1 MTAAFNLSQL
11 ANNLNT
17 SGQLDATDGLN
28 GIVPVANGGTGA
40 STLTA
45 NNLILGNGTSA
56 VQLVAPGTSGNVLVS
71 NGTTWSSGG
80 ISKLS
85 TASGSAPSYSARAWG
100 YFIGG
105 SSPSVTGGNI
115 SSVTYGGVPGVFN
128 VNFATA
134 MQDSN
139 YAITTL
145 SLYGGGGN
153 NPFHNAVTS
162 NSVQNNTFQ
171 LVCIQY
177 ATPSP
182 LFFDGQYM
190 MFAVFR

>member
-28 GIVPVANGGTGA
+28 GIVPVANGGTGR

-45 NNLILGNGTSA
+45 NNVVLGNGTSA
-56 VQLVAPGTSGNVLVS
+56 VGLVAPGTSGNVLVS
-71 NGTTWSSGG
+71 DGTTWASGG

-85 TASGSAPSYSARAWG
+85 TASGNAPSFSARAWG
-100 YFIGG
+100 YFIG
-105 SSPSVTGGNI
+105 SSTPSVTGGNI
-115 SSVTYGGVPGVFN
+115 SSVGYGGVPGVYN
-128 VNFATA
+128 VNFATN
-134 MQDSN
+134 MQDTN
-139 YAITTL
+139 YAVTVT
-145 SLYGGGGN
+145 STYSSGGN
-153 NPFHNAVTS
+153 NPIHNAIT
-162 NSVQNNTFQ
+162 QNALQTNQFQ

-177 ATPSP
+177 GTPSP
-182 LFFDGQYM
+182 SFFNGLYM